1 MASYFML
8 VCDGLQNVEEGADQ
22 GTQVLAA
29 KDNFQDTCTAEYIWV
44 DGWGVTRSKSRTLNN
59 KPACADDAPIWLFNG
74 SGCGQAGSRD
84 SDVYLV
90 PREIFDDPFRGRPNV
105 LVMAEAVTVNMEPA
119 EGNWRAECIEQLRK
133 YERHDFWFGIEQEYT
148 LCKVGTMGEDGPP
161 LGTDEDGMYPAEKD
175 KYYCAVGG
183 ASVCFAQRQIMED
196 HYACCM
202 AAGVKIAG
210 MNCERGF
217 GQSEFQVGP
226 CRAWQVGDHL
236 TVARWILHICADR
249 WNASA
254 SFAPRIE
261 KSLCASGMHINM
273 STNHTR
279 ADGGMDAI
287 DHICRGLMA
296 SHNSIMNDPNE
307 PYGTGHDQRLVG
319 NNELSNGR
327 SFKYGVGDRT
337 CSVRVPRNVAVT
349 GKGYLED
356 RRPASD
362 ADPFQAIAALV
373 KGASAALN
381 TMK

>member
-1 MASYFML
+1 M
-8 VCDGLQNVEEGADQ
+8 
-22 GTQVLAA
+22 AA

-44 DGWGVTRSKSRTLNN
+44 DGWGVPRSKSRTLTRM
-59 KPACADDAPIWLFNG
+59 PTCPDDAPIWMMDG
-74 SGCGQAGSRD
+74 SSCGQAPVRD

-90 PREIFDDPFRGRPNV
+90 PREVFDDPFRGRPNV

-119 EGNWRAECIEQLRK
+119 EGNWRAEAIEVIRK
-133 YERHDFWFGIEQEYT
+133 YEKHDFWFGMEQEYT

-161 LGTDEDGMYPAEKD
+161 LGTNDDGEYPKQKAE
-175 KYYCAVGG
+175 YYCAVGG
-183 ASVCFAQRQIMED
+183 ASICFAQRQIMED

-217 GQSEFQVGP
+217 GQSEFQIGP
-226 CRAWQVGDHL
+226 CRAWTVGDHM
-236 TVARWILHICADR
+236 TVARWILHICCDR
-249 WNASA
+249 WVCSA

-261 KSLCASGMHINM
+261 KSLCASGLHVNM
-273 STNHTR
+273 STKNTR

-287 DHICRGLMA
+287 DMICQSLQKSHQQVMA
-296 SHNSIMNDPNE
+296 SE
-307 PYGTGHDQRLVG
+307 AYGTGHEERLVG
-319 NNELSNGR
+319 SNELSNGR

-337 CSVRVPRNVAVT
+337 CSIRIPRNVAVT

-373 KGASAALN
+373 KCAGPALN
-381 TMK
+381 AMPDLADE